1 MMRKILPRSVA
12 VAVMAAAVV
21 SAPCA
26 AHAAFTAAAA
36 ATMPVSTL
44 ALASTEGTFRVDC
57 NRNPTGP
64 YHLLVLA
71 ADSLSA
77 VPGATG
83 YEVVLRGPAGE
94 RVVESFTKEGDMVTY
109 VKKKGDWTYAIRAI
123 RAVTAANTWTGPLSS
138 PKIVNCS

>member
-1 MMRKILPRSVA
+1 MRKTLRMTAA
-12 VAVMAAAVV
+12 VAALAAAAVA
-21 SAPCA
+21 APCA
-26 AHAAFTAAAA
+26 AHAAFTASASAS
-36 ATMPVSTL
+36 MPVSTM

-57 NRNPTGP
+57 TRNPTGP

-71 ADSLSA
+71 ADSMGT

-94 RVVESFTKEGDMVTY
+94 SHVESFTQQGDMAAY

-123 RAVTAANTWTGPLSS
+123 RSVTAANIWTGPLSA
-138 PKIVNCS
+138 PKIVTCS